1 MISEVD
7 ILGSIFIYFIIGNET
22 NLCTNV
28 PNILIFMFMLVLVL
42 NIGMCFTYVSK
53 TASSLYQRNKERR
66 K

>member
-1 MISEVD
+1 
-7 ILGSIFIYFIIGNET
+7 
-22 NLCTNV
+22 
-28 PNILIFMFMLVLVL
+28 MLVLVL